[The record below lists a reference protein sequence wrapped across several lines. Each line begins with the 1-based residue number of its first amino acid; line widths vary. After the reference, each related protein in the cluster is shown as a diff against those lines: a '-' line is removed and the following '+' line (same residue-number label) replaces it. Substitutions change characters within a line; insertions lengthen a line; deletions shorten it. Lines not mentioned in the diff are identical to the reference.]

1 MFQAPNTSIKAASL
15 PIAIDAMGGDHAP
28 DAIIAGAAEA
38 RIRYPQLKFLIYGDE
53 ARVRPL
59 LDAHPLL
66 KASSELRHTP
76 DIVGSAVK
84 PSIALRQG
92 KNSSMRLAIDAVA
105 NGEAAAVVSAG
116 NTGALLAMAMLS
128 LRTLP
133 GIDRPAIA
141 TMLPTQRGECVML
154 DLGANVECK
163 AENYVQFALMGA
175 IFARTA
181 LGILSPLVGLLNI
194 GSEEMKGHAELQE
207 ANVALRDMALAG
219 SYVGFVEGNDIPAGK
234 ADVVVTDGFSGNI
247 ALKVAEGTA
256 KLVTHFI
263 RVSFRRSL
271 LASLG
276 YLFAY
281 GAFKR
286 LKQRLDP
293 RRYNGAMFLGLSGIC
308 VKSHGGTDALGFAN
322 AIAVA
327 VDLVGQGYIDK
338 IRRELARFETESAKT
353 AAPATTSAAQ

>member
-1 MFQAPNTSIKAASL
+1 MFEAPTTVKTDSLSGPL

-38 RIRYPQLKFLIYGDE
+38 RVRYPALKFLIYGDE
-53 ARVRPL
+53 ARITPL
-59 LDAHPLL
+59 LAEYPLL
-66 KASSELRHTP
+66 QASSELRHTP
-76 DIVGSAVK
+76 DFVGAEVK

-92 KNSSMRLAIDAVA
+92 KTSSMRLAIDAVA
-105 NGEAAAVVSAG
+105 KGEAAAVVSAG
-116 NTGALLAMAMLS
+116 NTGALLAMAMVS

-181 LGILSPLVGLLNI
+181 LGVLSPLVGLLNI
-194 GSEEMKGHAELQE
+194 GSEETKGHDELRE
-207 ANVALRDMALAG
+207 AHARLGEMALSG
-219 SYVGFVEGNDIPAGK
+219 SYLGFIEGNDIAPGRV
-234 ADVVVTDGFSGNI
+234 DVIVTDGFSGNI

-263 RVSFRRSL
+263 RTSFRRSL
-271 LASLG
+271 PATIG

-286 LKQRLDP
+286 LKNRLDP
-293 RRYNGAMFLGLSGIC
+293 RRYNGAMVLGLSGIC

-322 AIAVA
+322 AIGVA
-327 VDLVGQGYIDK
+327 VDLVSQGYIGK
-338 IRRELARFETESAKT
+338 IRHELARFDAANVPAKT
-353 AAPATTSAAQ
+353 EQ

>member
-1 MFQAPNTSIKAASL
+1 MFEAPQTTTKNGSL

-28 DAIIAGAAEA
+28 DVIIAGAAEA
-38 RIRYPQLKFLIYGDE
+38 RIRYPSLKFIIFGDE
-53 ARVRPL
+53 SRVLPL
-59 LDAHPLL
+59 LADYPLL
-66 KASSELRHTP
+66 AASSELRHTP
-76 DIVGSAVK
+76 DFVGGEVK

-92 KNSSMRLAIDAVA
+92 KTSSMRLAIDAVA
-105 NGEAAAVVSAG
+105 KGEAAAVVSAG
-116 NTGALLAMAMLS
+116 NTGALLAMAMFV

-141 TMLPTQRGECVML
+141 TLLPTQRGEVVML

-207 ANVALRDMALAG
+207 ANVALRNMAISG
-219 SYVGFVEGNDIPAGK
+219 SYLGFIEGNDIATGK
-234 ADVVVTDGFSGNI
+234 VDVVVTDGFSGNI

-271 LASLG
+271 LATIG

-281 GAFKR
+281 GAFQR
-286 LKQRLDP
+286 LKNRLDP
-293 RRYNGAMFLGLSGIC
+293 RRYNGAMFLGLTGIC

-322 AIAVA
+322 AIGVA
-327 VDLVGQGYIDK
+327 VDLVSQGYIEK
-338 IRRELARFETESAKT
+338 IRHELTRFESEKLPAKT
-353 AAPATTSAAQ
+353 ER